1 MANRTQIQ
9 TALQKPY
16 DRILFGKEVL
26 SPVFGSCFTMLD
38 RPVPTAVG
46 MRPNKSEQAVIQS
59 VAIYGNIHLEDG
71 TEITCYEII
80 LQPAVRIEHSKVAI
94 QRYVRKLLTA
104 GQIALVNFIA
114 PQNKKVWRL
123 TLVAKDSEL
132 TEQGIKEK
140 TTHSKRYTYLL
151 GPSETCKTAAERFE
165 TLSTE
170 KQITFQA
177 LVNAFSVEKLSKVF
191 FDEYTL
197 HYQKFCDYLQESN
210 FRKSVFKISI
220 PANATKEDK
229 DKACKPIRDFVKKL
243 LGRIVF
249 LYFVQKKGW
258 LGASDTQYKDG
269 LTDFIKQLFKQSGG
283 NDNFYPN
290 WLTVLFFETLNKE
303 RSNDDFKMPDGK
315 KVKVPFLNGGLFD
328 KEDYDEAILSIPAKL
343 FHHPDF
349 EDTLLTEKNKDN
361 ARGFLDFLDAYNF
374 TVHEDSPDD
383 HTVAVDP
390 EILGH
395 IFENLLEDNKDK
407 GAFYTPKEIVHY
419 MCQESLTEYLKN
431 SPPSEGWSQTGVVN
445 SLPQE
450 GADGGRNSQN
460 YFNLPYNPVL
470 KERARALR
478 KAGNLPEV
486 LFWNQVKNK
495 QFKGY
500 DFDRQK
506 IIGNYIVDFFCTN
519 CNVVIEIDGSS
530 HDDKVEYDAERDKF
544 LKSLGL
550 TVIHIAAQ
558 HILQRLS
565 EVMDMLMNH
574 PALSG
579 TPPTEGNFNLLT
591 WEQKVSKLVK
601 QKDASLLGAGELE
614 YISRKLDT
622 VKICDPAIGSGAFP
636 MGLLQEILAIKEVI
650 AYELQ
655 QPWNPA
661 EVKENI
667 IQNSVYGVDIEKGA
681 VDIARLRFWLSLVV
695 DEEKP
700 RALPN
705 LDYKIV
711 VGDSLV
717 SKFEG
722 EIIEIDWERK
732 SSVGKADTFVQNI
745 QRLLNEIAEKQKKF
759 FKPDNKDKKKLQA
772 EIRNLKLELLINQLS
787 FNKERFIANNAE
799 KGGFA
804 PTASD
809 LRYNEELKQKKKDFD
824 RHIAKLQKLKQNKDE
839 PFEHFDWKLDFPEV
853 LNPYLV
859 NGNAGFD
866 IVIGNPPYLN
876 FKMYSTEDKEVYRH
890 LYKEV
895 FDGKADIY
903 YYFFYK
909 SHELSKTQGITSL
922 ITSRYWIEAEYAKK
936 LRKFISAKTTL
947 KEIIDFKNV
956 TVFDGIGIKTCITSF
971 LNIPNSVNHFH
982 YRFHPGK
989 KIDYID
995 LSEYVSN
1002 VVTAENITTK
1012 DSWNL
1017 TNEESTDI
1025 LNLIEMD
1032 TISLDEIAN
1041 CKQGIVTGLDK
1052 AFITTE
1058 NEFKTLPK
1066 KIVKPWL
1073 KVGDIQKYAIE
1084 LVEKRELVYTKL
1096 ISSLDDYP
1104 QLKQRLLPFKPKLSN
1119 RREAK
1124 NGKIRWF
1131 DLQWPREQELFESE
1145 KLICRFKASENTFCY
1160 DANGFY
1166 SSADTTVVA
1175 LNESGKKK
1183 YETKYLLALLNSK
1196 VLSFYFKSYGKLMDY
1211 RYEYYPG
1218 PVGRLRIKYSTK
1230 QKFFSNIVNYIL
1242 FLKKQEL
1249 KSASDQL
1256 MPTYFEQIIDGMV
1269 YELYFPELIKKHKRE
1284 IIQHL
1289 GELPEFTEKMS
1300 DEQKMKICKTVFNR
1314 LNDREHPVRVNL
1326 EKMKAEIKEIRI
1338 IEGIDN

>member
-16 DRILFGKEVL
+16 DRLLFGKEVL
-26 SPVFGSCFTMLD
+26 SPVFGSCFTLST
-38 RPVPTAVG
+38 TAVPASVQ
-46 MRPNKSEQAVIQS
+46 PNKSEQAVIQS
-59 VAIYGNIHLEDG
+59 VAIYGNINLEDG
-71 TEITCYEII
+71 TEITCYEIN
-80 LQPAVRIEHSKVAI
+80 LQPSVRIEHSKVAI

-140 TTHSKRYTYLL
+140 TTHAKRYTYLL

-165 TLSTE
+165 SLSTE

-177 LVNAFSVEKLSKVF
+177 LVNAFSVEKLSKAF

-210 FRKSVFKISI
+210 FRKSVFKITI
-220 PANATKEDK
+220 PANATQAEK

-269 LTDFIKQLFKQSGG
+269 LPDFIKQLFKQSGG
-283 NDNFYPN
+283 NDAFYST

-303 RSNDDFKMPDGK
+303 RNNDDFKMPDGK

-328 KEDYDEAILSIPAKL
+328 KEDHDEHILTFKSKL

-361 ARGFLDFLDAYNF
+361 ARGFLDFLDAFNF

-390 EILGH
+390 EMLGH

-419 MCQESLTEYLKN
+419 MCQESLTEYLTTHL
-431 SPPSEGWSQTGVVN
+431 S
-445 SLPQE
+445 
-450 GADGGRNSQN
+450 
-460 YFNLPYNPVL
+460 
-470 KERARALR
+470 KEYTVY
-478 KAGNLPEV
+478 KE
-486 LFWNQVKNK
+486 
-495 QFKGY
+495 
-500 DFDRQK
+500 
-506 IIGNYIVDFFCTN
+506 IGNAQVELFGNETKTGQLNMVEQLGDKALNRDDVAYIVKHKDISQLTKPQLKK
-519 CNVVIEIDGSS
+519 IDT
-530 HDDKVEYDAERDKF
+530 
-544 LKSLGL
+544 L
-550 TVIHIAAQ
+550 
-558 HILQRLS
+558 
-565 EVMDMLMNH
+565 
-574 PALSG
+574 
-579 TPPTEGNFNLLT
+579 
-591 WEQKVSKLVK
+591 
-601 QKDASLLGAGELE
+601 
-614 YISRKLDT
+614 LDT

-636 MGLLQEILAIKEVI
+636 MGLLQEIHAIKEVI

-655 QPWNPA
+655 QPWKPA
-661 EVKENI
+661 DVKENI

-745 QRLLNEIAEKQKKF
+745 QRLLKEIAEKQKKF

-787 FNKERFIANNAE
+787 FNKEKFLANNME

-839 PFEHFDWKLDFPEV
+839 RFEHFDWKLDFPEV

-866 IVIGNPPYLN
+866 IVIGNPPYVSYYSRQAVKVDEDYLN
-876 FKMYSTEDKEVYRH
+876 VLKSKSDFVTDPSKKGRYHTVQFFLDRQGKLLKQGAV
-890 LYKEV
+890 LY
-895 FDGKADIY
+895 
-903 YYFFYK
+903 
-909 SHELSKTQGITSL
+909 
-922 ITSRYWIEAEYAKK
+922 
-936 LRKFISAKTTL
+936 
-947 KEIIDFKNV
+947 
-956 TVFDGIGIKTCITSF
+956 
-971 LNIPNSVNHFH
+971 NI
-982 YRFHPGK
+982 
-989 KIDYID
+989 ID
-995 LSEYVSN
+995 LSFFE
-1002 VVTAENITTK
+1002 TAFTSIRGYLLKNITIHEIIANLNVFENVASGQLILSFKNQKPSSKHLVKWK
-1012 DSWNL
+1012 DNFDEV
-1017 TNEESTDI
+1017 TI
-1025 LNLIEMD
+1025 LINQELWAND
-1032 TISLDEIAN
+1032 PSFTIS
-1041 CKQGIVTGLDK
+1041 
-1052 AFITTE
+1052 
-1058 NEFKTLPK
+1058 
-1066 KIVKPWL
+1066 
-1073 KVGDIQKYAIE
+1073 
-1084 LVEKRELVYTKL
+1084 
-1096 ISSLDDYP
+1096 IS
-1104 QLKQRLLPFKPKLSN
+1104 
-1119 RREAK
+1119 
-1124 NGKIRWF
+1124 IR
-1131 DLQWPREQELFESE
+1131 
-1145 KLICRFKASENTFCY
+1145 
-1160 DANGFY
+1160 
-1166 SSADTTVVA
+1166 
-1175 LNESGKKK
+1175 
-1183 YETKYLLALLNSK
+1183 ETKKGWN
-1196 VLSFYFKSYGKLMDY
+1196 D
-1211 RYEYYPG
+1211 
-1218 PVGRLRIKYSTK
+1218 
-1230 QKFFSNIVNYIL
+1230 
-1242 FLKKQEL
+1242 
-1249 KSASDQL
+1249 
-1256 MPTYFEQIIDGMV
+1256 
-1269 YELYFPELIKKHKRE
+1269 
-1284 IIQHL
+1284 
-1289 GELPEFTEKMS
+1289 
-1300 DEQKMKICKTVFNR
+1300 VF
-1314 LNDREHPVRVNL
+1314 
-1326 EKMKAEIKEIRI
+1326 
-1338 IEGIDN
+1338 